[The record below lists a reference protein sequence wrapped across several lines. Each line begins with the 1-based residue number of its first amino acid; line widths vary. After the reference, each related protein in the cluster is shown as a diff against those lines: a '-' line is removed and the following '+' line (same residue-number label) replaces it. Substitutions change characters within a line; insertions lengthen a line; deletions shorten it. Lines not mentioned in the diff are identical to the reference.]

1 MSKGFVRSIL
11 FDKALW
17 TLEEAKRWAKDKGY
31 RVSEVE
37 ESDRYIRFRQTH
49 RGAKRY
55 RYKEIGKGIK
65 LLLGYNNRGRKTSRK
80 NPGEYLFELVTAV
93 KTDRGWEAFLPLT
106 GEMVYATDDV
116 EIIFEIEKRID
127 NIIGMQCVDK
137 EIIQESPQEMLIE
150 FTIREVLREAEKQR
164 PLEELE
170 DQEVME
176 YWYKSKWK

>member
-1 MSKGFVRSIL
+1 
-11 FDKALW
+11 
-17 TLEEAKRWAKDKGY
+17 
-31 RVSEVE
+31 
-37 ESDRYIRFRQTH
+37 
-49 RGAKRY
+49 
-55 RYKEIGKGIK
+55 
-65 LLLGYNNRGRKTSRK
+65 
-80 NPGEYLFELVTAV
+80 
-93 KTDRGWEAFLPLT
+93 LT